1 MEFFTDSLAQNVS
14 TTQTSSCFPSVFGNI
29 QPYIMHLNK
38 CFCPTCS
45 FIVELFFV
53 AFSPVII
60 AVHVSLSAPFS
71 SNLFFFVFCFCFVFR
86 LCFLMFFFS
95 SDSSNHKHVICY

>member
-1 MEFFTDSLAQNVS
+1 MLLQICVKIIMEFFTDSLAQNVS
-14 TTQTSSCFPSVFGNI
+14 TTQTSSCFPSVFRNI
-29 QPYIMHLNK
+29 QPHLNK

-60 AVHVSLSAPFS
+60 AVHVSLSACS
-71 SNLFFFVFCFCFVFR
+71 IFF
-86 LCFLMFFFS
+86 
-95 SDSSNHKHVICY
+95 